1 MHQQPE
7 LGYLVDVLAMGF
19 KIVNRFGGAVKLERG
34 YRNRAQLGREVLPFD
49 QITQRDP
56 IVAIQ
61 RPKKGANSAK
71 LIYFILMRRSFA
83 LRSYK
88 LPARKTMSTSFGQS
102 ICSR

>member
-61 RPKKGANSAK
+61 RGELGHALYPILDHRTLANSV
-71 LIYFILMRRSFA
+71 
-83 LRSYK
+83 LREDVCV
-88 LPARKTMSTSFGQS
+88 Q
-102 ICSR
+102 C